1 MKKIIITERAEK
13 MLIEHLLNENYDIAD
28 KVSLV
33 VKYLDSNF
41 FKADKDVL
49 DKDYNIESKALVIV
63 KDSKGQPSKTLLTL
77 EQLFQKLQY
86 QYQNILLDKEE
97 RDKLLWQITNDWY
110 YNKISKNSILSNTSY
125 GNSPKY

>member
-1 MKKIIITERAEK
+1 MKTIIITENGEK
-13 MLIEHLLNENYDIAD
+13 MLIEYLLNENYDITD

-49 DKDYNIESKALVIV
+49 DKNYNITSKALVIV

-77 EQLFQKLQY
+77 EQLFQKIQY
-86 QYQNILLDKEE
+86 QYQNIITNKEE
-97 RDKLLWQITNDWY
+97 RDKFLWQLINDWF
-110 YNKISKNSILSNTSY
+110 YNKISKNSVLSNQSY
-125 GNSPKY
+125 GNPPS

>member
-86 QYQNILLDKEE
+86 QYQNILLNKEE

>member
-49 DKDYNIESKALVIV
+49 DKNYNIESKALVIV